1 MVAKSKDYRKR
12 LTMANE
18 KKKQLTPEEI
28 KAVETEIEAFGQK
41 TIQHA
46 SENPEL
52 SSHYN
57 RLYRASKM
65 FLKKSASLVLAAK
78 HKEINE
84 KRRAARTGSPST
96 SQGAQQRTS
105 SSSSKP

>member
-1 MVAKSKDYRKR
+1 
-12 LTMANE
+12 MADE
-18 KKKQLTPEEI
+18 KKKQLTPDEI
-28 KAVETEIEAFGQK
+28 KAVEAEIEAFGQK
-41 TIQHA
+41 SIQHA

-84 KRRAARTGSPST
+84 KRRAAKQGGPST
-96 SQGAQQRTS
+96 PQSAQQSRTS
-105 SSSSKP
+105 SSSKA

>member
-1 MVAKSKDYRKR
+1 
-12 LTMANE
+12 MANE
-18 KKKQLTPEEI
+18 KKKQLTPDEI
-28 KAVETEIEAFGQK
+28 KAVEAEIETFGQK

-65 FLKKSASLVLAAK
+65 FLKKSAAIALAQK

-84 KRRAARTGSPST
+84 KRKAARTGTP
-96 SQGAQQRTS
+96 QGAQQRTS
-105 SSSSKP
+105 SSPKP

>member
-1 MVAKSKDYRKR
+1 
-12 LTMANE
+12 MADE

-28 KAVETEIEAFGQK
+28 KAVETEIEVFGQK

-46 SENPEL
+46 AQSPEL

-84 KRRAARTGSPST
+84 KRKAARTGTSST
-96 SQGAQQRTS
+96 SQQRTS
-105 SSSSKP
+105 SSSKA

>member
-1 MVAKSKDYRKR
+1 
-12 LTMANE
+12 MADE
-18 KKKQLTPEEI
+18 KKKQLTPDEI
-28 KAVETEIEAFGQK
+28 KAVEAEIETFGQK

-46 SENPEL
+46 SSNPEL

-84 KRRAARTGSPST
+84 KRRAAKQGGSST
-96 SQGAQQRTS
+96 PQSAQQSRTS
-105 SSSSKP
+105 STSKA

>member
-1 MVAKSKDYRKR
+1 
-12 LTMANE
+12 MADE
-18 KKKQLTPEEI
+18 KKKKQLTPDEI
-28 KAVETEIEAFGQK
+28 KAVEAEIETFGQK

-52 SSHYN
+52 SAHYN

-65 FLKKSASLVLAAK
+65 FLKKSASLVLAAR

-84 KRRAARTGSPST
+84 KRKAARTGTPNS
-96 SQGAQQRTS
+96 AQQSRTS
-105 SSSSKP
+105 SSSKA